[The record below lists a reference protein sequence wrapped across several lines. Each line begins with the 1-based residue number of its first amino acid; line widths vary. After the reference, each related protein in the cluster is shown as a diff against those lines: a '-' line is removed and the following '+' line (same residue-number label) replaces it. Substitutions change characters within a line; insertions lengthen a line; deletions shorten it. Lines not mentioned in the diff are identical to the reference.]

1 MSHLYEAFVDIREYL
16 ESSTNTPRMYSERYE
31 IDALSRIAADRAA
44 LLMAE
49 TSHPKASE
57 YDVRVTRILH

>member
-1 MSHLYEAFVDIREYL
+1 MSHLYEAFVDIREYT
-16 ESSTNTPRMYSERYE
+16 EPSSVIPQIYSERYE
-31 IDALSRIAADRAA
+31 INALSRAAADRAA

-57 YDVRVTRILH
+57 YDIRVTRVLH

>member
-1 MSHLYEAFVDIREYL
+1 MSHLYETFVDIREYL
-16 ESSTNTPRMYSERYE
+16 DPSTSKPSMYSERYE
-31 IDALSRIAADRAA
+31 IAALSRIAADRAA